1 MDFELIL
8 FVCTVVTGVMW
19 LFDISWWR
27 RHRTPVKKDDGS
39 EKLPW
44 YIDYSRSLFPI
55 FLIVLLIRSFLYE
68 PFRIPSG
75 SLEPTLLVGDF
86 IMVNKYDYGV
96 RLPVW
101 HKKIVEL
108 GEPKRGD
115 IMVFR
120 WPRDPHID
128 YIKRVIGVPGD
139 KISYISKVLYVN
151 GKKAPQQFTELV
163 ESADADGQP
172 WEVKQLKE
180 NLFGVDHGIYQ
191 RSIVPADNFYNTQV
205 PDGSYFV
212 MGDNRDDSYDSRY
225 WGFVPEENII
235 GKASIVWLSWDKSN
249 HWFRFNRLGKKI
261 NG

>member
-8 FVCTVVTGVMW
+8 FVCTVVTGIVW
-19 LFDISWWR
+19 LFDLLWWR
-27 RHRTPVKKDDGS
+27 RRNETAAQKEGD

-44 YIDYSRSLFPI
+44 HIDYARSLFPI
-55 FLIVLLIRSFLYE
+55 FLIVIVIRSFLYE

-86 IMVNKYDYGV
+86 IMVNKYHYGL

-101 HKKIVEL
+101 HKKILEVK
-108 GEPKRGD
+108 EPHRGD

-120 WPRDPHID
+120 MPLDPKID
-128 YIKRVIGVPGD
+128 YIKRVIGIPGD
-139 KISYISKVLYVN
+139 SVSYINKVLYVN
-151 GKKAPQQFTELV
+151 GEKAPQQFVDLAED
-163 ESADADGQP
+163 SDHKGQS
-172 WEVKQLKE
+172 WQVKQLKE
-180 NLFGVDHGIYQ
+180 DFLGVTHGIYQ
-191 RSIVPADNFYNTQV
+191 RPIVPPDNFYNREV
-205 PDGSYFV
+205 PEGKYFV

-235 GKASIVWLSWDKSN
+235 GKASFIWMSWDNLK
-249 HWFRFNRLGKKI
+249 HWIRFDRLGEKI